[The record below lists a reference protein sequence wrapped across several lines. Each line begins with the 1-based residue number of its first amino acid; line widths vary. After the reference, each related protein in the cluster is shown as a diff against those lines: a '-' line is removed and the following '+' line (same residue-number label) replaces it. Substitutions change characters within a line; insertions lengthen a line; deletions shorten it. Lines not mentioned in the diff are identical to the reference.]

1 MHAHA
6 QPPVAGLYGR
16 WLRRITFC
24 ATAIAAAAGA
34 AGPALADTA
43 TYPAKP
49 LRIIVGSGPGGAADL
64 PARPLAQQL
73 EALLKQSVVVENR
86 PGAGT
91 VLAARAVRMAAPD
104 GYTLFFGNPTIF
116 TQHLMRNGLDATKE
130 LTPIAEVVRGD
141 LFLIASAG
149 SGIDSVDKM
158 VSYANTAPLR
168 CGYVSQATVMTIAMV
183 AAARPFK
190 YECIP
195 YKSLDQ
201 VIQGLMANDIQVTV
215 GPLTGVSGS
224 VDSQKL
230 LLVGSATAKRSSFA
244 PNTRTL
250 TEQGAAVVVPFRNGL
265 WGPPGLPEDITK
277 TLSAAVAKAAS
288 SQAFINTMRNVGI
301 EVDFLGP
308 RAQLDELVHAN
319 AFFATGAKLTGYVP
333 Q

>member
-1 MHAHA
+1 MHAQVQA
-6 QPPVAGLYGR
+6 PVASSSGR
-16 WLRRITFC
+16 WFRKIKFC
-24 ATAIAAAAGA
+24 ATAMAAAAGT
-34 AGPALADTA
+34 AGPAQADTA
-43 TYPAKP
+43 AYPARP

-91 VLAARAVRMAAPD
+91 VLAARAVRMAPPD

-158 VSYANTAPLR
+158 VSYANTAGLR

-201 VIQGLMANDIQVTV
+201 VIQGLIANDIQVTV

-224 VDSQKL
+224 VDSHKL

-250 TEQGAAVVVPFRNGL
+250 TEQGAPVVVPFRNGL
-265 WGPPGLPEDITK
+265 WGPPGLPEDISK
-277 TLSAAVAKAAS
+277 TLSAAVAKAAGH
-288 SQAFINTMRNVGI
+288 QAFVNTMRNVGI

-319 AFFATGAKLTGYVP
+319 DFFAKGAKLTGYVP